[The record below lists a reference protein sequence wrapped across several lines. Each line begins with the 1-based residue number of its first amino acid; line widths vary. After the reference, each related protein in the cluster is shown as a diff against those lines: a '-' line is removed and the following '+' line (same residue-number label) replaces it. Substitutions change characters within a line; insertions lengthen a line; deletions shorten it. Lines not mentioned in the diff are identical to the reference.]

1 MAGVL
6 IYRAYRLDAVALKCK
21 EVRAIVVD
29 ALVEEAEVVEA
40 DAELDD
46 EKVAVFFWLDLVEL
60 GAVGVCAVCKVARDR
75 GCSRR
80 CSGDRRGN

>member
-1 MAGVL
+1 MARVL
-6 IYRAYRLDAVALKCK
+6 IHGAHGLDTVALKCK

-40 DAELDD
+40 DAELND
-46 EKVAVFFWLDLVEL
+46 EEVAVFFWLDLVEL
-60 GAVGVCAVCKVARDR
+60 GAISVGAVGKVTWDW

-80 CSGDRRGN
+80 CSGDSRGD